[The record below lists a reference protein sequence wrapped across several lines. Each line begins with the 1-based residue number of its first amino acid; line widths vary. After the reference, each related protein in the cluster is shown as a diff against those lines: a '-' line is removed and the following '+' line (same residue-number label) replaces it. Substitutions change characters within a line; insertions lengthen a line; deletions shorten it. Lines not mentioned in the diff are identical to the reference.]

1 MLPAKLGVNATML
14 SDRSNQPQVML
25 ILMLMLVNARV
36 VVGVGVEGGHGG
48 RRGCC
53 QMSRLLQSSFHVS
66 TI

>member
-25 ILMLMLVNARV
+25 VLMLMLVNARV
-36 VVGVGVEGGHGG
+36 VGVVVEGGHGG